1 MEQRFI
7 KIRSIK
13 DIIIFTTVILAG
25 VLLVILPENIGAN
38 MGGYTLII
46 IGIILSRILKS
57 DYCDKRSLK
66 RYYKRQLYFGI
77 AEKSQLQR
85 AVASSPSTIT
95 LSEESAGQPLRLDIY
110 FSPQANRASIQL
122 FEYVPHEYCPC
133 SDIHDYD
140 LAEIKQLI
148 SK

>member
-7 KIRSIK
+7 KIRSTK
-13 DIIIFTTVILAG
+13 NIITFASFIIAGIILAT
-25 VLLVILPENIGAN
+25 LPDNVGAN
-38 MGGYTLII
+38 MGGYTLIV

-85 AVASSPSTIT
+85 AVASSPNTIT
-95 LSEESAGQPLRLDIY
+95 LSEDSAGQTLRLDIY
-110 FSPQANRASIQL
+110 FSPQANRASLQL

-133 SDIHDYD
+133 SEIHDYD

>member
-7 KIRSIK
+7 KIRSAK
-13 DIIIFTTVILAG
+13 NIITFASFILTG
-25 VLLVILPENIGAN
+25 ILLAILPDNVGAN
-38 MGGYTLII
+38 MGGYTLIV
-46 IGIILSRILKS
+46 IGIILSQILKS

-77 AEKSQLQR
+77 AQKSELQS
-85 AVASSPSTIT
+85 AIASTPNAIDIS
-95 LSEESAGQPLRLDIY
+95 SEGSGQTLRLDIY
-110 FSPQANRASIQL
+110 FSPQANRASMQL

-133 SDIHDYD
+133 SEIHDYD

-148 SK
+148 HK

>member
-46 IGIILSRILKS
+46 IGIILALILKS

-66 RYYKRQLYFGI
+66 RYYKHQLYFGI
-77 AEKSQLQR
+77 AQKSELQS
-85 AVASSPSTIT
+85 AIASNPHAIN
-95 LSEESAGQPLRLDIY
+95 LSEENAGQTLRLDIY
-110 FSPQANRASIQL
+110 FSPQANRASMQL

-133 SDIHDYD
+133 SEIHDYD

-148 SK
+148 H

>member
-7 KIRSIK
+7 KIRSAK
-13 DIIIFTTVILAG
+13 NIITFASFILAG
-25 VLLVILPENIGAN
+25 ILLATLPDNVGAN
-38 MGGYTLII
+38 MGGYTLIV
-46 IGIILSRILKS
+46 IGIILSQILKS

-77 AEKSQLQR
+77 AQKSELQS
-85 AVASSPSTIT
+85 AIASTPNAIDIS
-95 LSEESAGQPLRLDIY
+95 SEGSGQTLRLDIY
-110 FSPQANRASIQL
+110 FSPQANRASMQL

-133 SDIHDYD
+133 SEIHDYD

-148 SK
+148 HK